1 MEGRLAGFV
10 AKTIEVIV
18 RLAQSHR
25 ELQEMAQGIVKE
37 ERVLCVCV
45 LFSGQPTCKAM
56 PFHEVQFQYYSLISL
71 VMNDGIEFAQVD
83 QPVCLLS
90 EHSGLALCT
99 CMVFSFESI
108 TDSHW

>member
-37 ERVLCVCV
+37 ERILCVCV
-45 LFSGQPTCKAM
+45 CAVFGPAHMQSDAFS
-56 PFHEVQFQYYSLISL
+56 
-71 VMNDGIEFAQVD
+71 
-83 QPVCLLS
+83 
-90 EHSGLALCT
+90 
-99 CMVFSFESI
+99 
-108 TDSHW
+108 

>member
-37 ERVLCVCV
+37 ERILCVCV
-45 LFSGQPTCKAM
+45 CCFRASPHAKRCLFMRCSFNIISNITR
-56 PFHEVQFQYYSLISL
+56 HE
-71 VMNDGIEFAQVD
+71 
-83 QPVCLLS
+83 
-90 EHSGLALCT
+90 
-99 CMVFSFESI
+99 
-108 TDSHW
+108 

>member
-37 ERVLCVCV
+37 ERILCVCCFRASPHAKRC
-45 LFSGQPTCKAM
+45 LFMRC
-56 PFHEVQFQYYSLISL
+56 
-71 VMNDGIEFAQVD
+71 
-83 QPVCLLS
+83 
-90 EHSGLALCT
+90 
-99 CMVFSFESI
+99 SFNI
-108 TDSHW
+108 IA

>member
-37 ERVLCVCV
+37 ERILCVCV
-45 LFSGQPTCKAM
+45 LFSGQR
-56 PFHEVQFQYYSLISL
+56 
-71 VMNDGIEFAQVD
+71 
-83 QPVCLLS
+83 CLFMR
-90 EHSGLALCT
+90 C
-99 CMVFSFESI
+99 SFNI
-108 TDSHW
+108 IA

>member
-37 ERVLCVCV
+37 ERILCVCAV
-45 LFSGQPTCKAM
+45 FGPAHMQSNAFS
-56 PFHEVQFQYYSLISL
+56 
-71 VMNDGIEFAQVD
+71 
-83 QPVCLLS
+83 
-90 EHSGLALCT
+90 
-99 CMVFSFESI
+99 
-108 TDSHW
+108 